1 MRNQKAERINSATII
16 EIFCLIK
23 ENNADSCAVQ
33 ILEREWIA
41 LVRHS
46 LSIQHDNCS
55 CFSNPAVTRAG

>member
-1 MRNQKAERINSATII
+1 MRKQKAERINSATII

-41 LVRHS
+41 PIRHS
-46 LSIQHDNCS
+46 LSLYNTIIAAAFLTQL
-55 CFSNPAVTRAG
+55 